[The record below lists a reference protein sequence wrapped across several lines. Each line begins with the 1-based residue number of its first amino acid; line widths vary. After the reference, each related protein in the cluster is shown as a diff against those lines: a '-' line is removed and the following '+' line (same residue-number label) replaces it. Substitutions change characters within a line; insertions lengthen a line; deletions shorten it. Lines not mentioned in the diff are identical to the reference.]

1 MKLKLDPKILNMPLE
16 EQLRSHLKNAK
27 DPKSKIY
34 FAIAYFQYLNKLGT
48 NKAIR
53 LFKGYILSEGQKL
66 THYIGVYYVEHR
78 KVLTRKVEVSL
89 KIDEFLANYVSEIKN
104 YKDLVSKVTKSAYI
118 RFIRKHLNINTSDI
132 LMYTIYK
139 MIGEIGIYNLISL
152 RKHWALF
159 SRNLIPYLVE
169 NYKNLA

>member
-66 THYIGVYYVEHR
+66 THYIGVYYV
-78 KVLTRKVEVSL
+78 KDNKLLTRKVEVSL

-104 YKDLVSKVTKSAYI
+104 YKDLVSKVTKKRIYQ
-118 RFIRKHLNINTSDI
+118 
-132 LMYTIYK
+132 IYK
-139 MIGEIGIYNLISL
+139 KTSKYKYFRYSNVYNI
-152 RKHWALF
+152 
-159 SRNLIPYLVE
+159 
-169 NYKNLA
+169 